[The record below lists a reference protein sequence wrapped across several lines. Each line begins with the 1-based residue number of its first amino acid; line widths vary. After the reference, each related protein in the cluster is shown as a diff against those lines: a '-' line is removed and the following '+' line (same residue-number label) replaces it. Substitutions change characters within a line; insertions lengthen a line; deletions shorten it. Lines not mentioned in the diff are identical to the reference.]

1 MRKVVGLPLCEVVV
15 LVVQC
20 LVLFELVGGVVD
32 LALKVVDVDGEGDGG
47 GNCDRKKHVH
57 VGMLW
62 HSWWR

>member
-1 MRKVVGLPLCEVVV
+1 MGLPLCKVVV

-47 GNCDRKKHVH
+47 GDCDRKKHVH